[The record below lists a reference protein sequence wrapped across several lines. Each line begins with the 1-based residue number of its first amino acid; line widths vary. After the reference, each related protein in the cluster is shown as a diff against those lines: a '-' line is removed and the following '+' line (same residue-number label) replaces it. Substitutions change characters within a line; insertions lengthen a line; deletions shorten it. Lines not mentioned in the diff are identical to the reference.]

1 MKKSSFFA
9 VLAVIFLFFEAF
21 AYEKNNFC
29 EPSLVFPEI
38 FPIEAASTFSY
49 TMAEN
54 LYENSDALSFYLNSV
69 DFSENQFQVRYLY
82 YLRTKQFF
90 PALSLLMTMVNLNVY
105 PGSFVRPYDEF
116 FNLLQM
122 AAAVIN
128 ENSDENGSFS
138 LENPEISKEQEK
150 RIRSVIFGN
159 NNDKPLDS
167 QGLSDML
174 TAEIVLNFATINMR
188 NKMHGRETVISQK
201 IVFFIL
207 ASSFKMIFS
216 ALEQGVD
223 LDDDPFFKELFNTF
237 VAMQKDEKQIF
248 SSFIYTFLERIY
260 TGETTIG
267 LYRYILLRQFEM
279 IENAAGDWLNF
290 RDIKTA
296 VSWIESTKKRKNPRT
311 FSSFFEK
318 DKGSCGY
325 LAEKLSWIAGMHNLS
340 NDAKKKISHDIKLAE
355 IIEQCGDLDYIG
367 LVRKDIEESDNSE
380 KEPYPN
386 WAFYLSNALQTI
398 SESDSDEKKAV
409 QILKK
414 GLLAAIFEIPGD
426 KSMGSE
432 EIFELMMFL
441 YKHKNRDEVLKAMF
455 LKQIMHGDFD
465 KNIEAYRQ
473 SIETIDEFL
482 YN

>member
-21 AYEKNNFC
+21 AYEKNSFC

-54 LYENSDALSFYLNSV
+54 LYENSDALFFYLNSV

-90 PALSLLMTMVNLNVY
+90 PALSLLMTMVNLNAY

-122 AAAVIN
+122 AAAAIN
-128 ENSDENGSFS
+128 ENSDENGFS

-150 RIRSVIFGN
+150 RMRSVIFGN

-167 QGLSDML
+167 QGLSDIL

-188 NKMHGRETVISQK
+188 NKMHGKETVISQK

-216 ALEQGVD
+216 ALDQGVD

-248 SSFIYTFLERIY
+248 SSFLYAFLEKIY

-267 LYRYILLRQFEM
+267 LYRYILLRQFGM
-279 IENAAGDWLNF
+279 IENAADGWLNIHG
-290 RDIKTA
+290 IKTA
-296 VSWIESTKKRKNPRT
+296 VSWIEETEKRENLKT

-318 DKGSCGY
+318 DEKSCGY
-325 LAEKLSWIAGMHNLS
+325 LSEKLKWIVGMPSLPG
-340 NDAKKKISHDIKLAE
+340 DAKQRIGHGIKIAE

-367 LVRKDIEESDNSE
+367 LVRKDAGEEDEQEN
-380 KEPYPN
+380 EPYPK
-386 WAFYLSNALQTI
+386 WAYYLSNALQTI
-398 SESDSDEKKAV
+398 SESDFDDEQAV

-414 GLLAAIFEIPGD
+414 GLLAAIFEIPRD
-426 KSMGSE
+426 ESRGSE
-432 EIFELMMFL
+432 DIFELMMFL
-441 YKHKNRDEVLKAMF
+441 YRHKKRDEVLKAMF
-455 LKQIMHGDFD
+455 LRQIMHGDFD
-465 KNIEAYRQ
+465 KNIELYRQ
-473 SIETIDEFL
+473 SIEIIDEFL